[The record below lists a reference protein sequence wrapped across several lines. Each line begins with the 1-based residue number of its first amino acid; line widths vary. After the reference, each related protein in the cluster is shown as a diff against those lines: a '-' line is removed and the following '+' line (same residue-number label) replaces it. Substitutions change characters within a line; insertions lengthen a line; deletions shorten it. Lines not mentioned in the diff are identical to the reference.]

1 VSAYPIAKSYN
12 TLNLVFYRATFK
24 QSGTVKHWISRINSF
39 LFFVSLTVGCARH
52 AIADTG
58 DNVGAPTGKPSPAF
72 PLTTKGRWIV
82 DQKGQ
87 RVKLHGTNW
96 YGGSDGWSVVGGL
109 DHNSVAKV
117 VKLIRELGFNSVRL
131 PFSNAMLHMTET
143 SAEAIKAN
151 PQLAGKSPLEV
162 FDATVAEL
170 SAQGIY
176 VVLNNHTTSSVWC
189 CGWDTNALWFNDD
202 QSTEQFMADW
212 EAIIAR
218 YKNNPWVIGADLRNE
233 IRSGP
238 TGEPNWGHG
247 DDRDWHKISEILG
260 NRLLRINPDLL
271 IIVEGLN
278 YATDFSGLATKPV
291 QLSLPN
297 HVIYSPHN
305 YSWFGGDLKK
315 LNYESMRD
323 GLDKGWG
330 FIFKGKNGLQAPVW
344 VSEFGAGPKDDP
356 KWLNY
361 FVRYLR
367 ENDLDW
373 CMWPLNNGV
382 RGGNGS
388 VEEWGVITPDWQRR
402 LTDWRTKVL
411 DTIQK

>member
-1 VSAYPIAKSYN
+1 MKKSLVRYLQIA
-12 TLNLVFYRATFK
+12 
-24 QSGTVKHWISRINSF
+24 
-39 LFFVSLTVGCARH
+39 LFFGLSFGCARH
-52 AIADTG
+52 AVADVG
-58 DNVGAPTGKPSPAF
+58 DNLGAPPAKPAISF

-82 DQKGQ
+82 DQQGQ

-109 DHNSVAKV
+109 DQNSMTNIVR
-117 VKLIRELGFNSVRL
+117 LIKELGFNSVRL
-131 PFSNAMLHMTET
+131 PFSNAMLHMDVTPP
-143 SAEAIKAN
+143 EAVKAN
-151 PQLAGKSPLEV
+151 PQLAGKSPIEV

-176 VVLNNHTTSSVWC
+176 VILNNHTTSSQWC

-202 QSTEQFMADW
+202 QTTEQFMTDW
-212 EAIIAR
+212 EWMVAR
-218 YKNNPWVIGADLRNE
+218 YKNNPWVIAADLRNE

-238 TGEPNWGHG
+238 TGEPKWGTG
-247 DDRDWHKISEILG
+247 DERDWHRTAESLG

-278 YATDFSGLATKPV
+278 YATDFSGVAAKPI
-291 QLSLPN
+291 QLSVPN
-297 HVIYSPHN
+297 RIIYSPHN
-305 YSWFGGDLKK
+305 YSWFGGDLSK

-330 FIFKGKNGLQAPVW
+330 FIFKGTDGLQAPVW

-388 VEEWGVITPDWQRR
+388 VEEWGVVTTDWKRR